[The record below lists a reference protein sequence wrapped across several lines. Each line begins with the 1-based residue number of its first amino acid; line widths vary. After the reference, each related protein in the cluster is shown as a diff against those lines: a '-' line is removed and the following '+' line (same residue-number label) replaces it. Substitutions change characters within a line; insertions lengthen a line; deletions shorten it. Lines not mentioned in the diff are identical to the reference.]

1 MASVEEC
8 EAALRDLAEV
18 LRAVDADLRKQ
29 HAVERTLSCWVS
41 DLKEC
46 FTARLGADG
55 LTDIRRGGQ
64 HDGQIRL
71 KVSSDDLVALTK
83 GDLSFPA
90 AWATGRVKVDASIT
104 DLLRL
109 RSLL

>member
-8 EAALRDLAEV
+8 EAALGDLAA
-18 LRAVDADLRKQ
+18 LLAGVDADKRQQ
-29 HAVERTLSCWVS
+29 HTVDRTLSCWIT

-46 FTARLGADG
+46 FTARLGAEG
-55 LTDIRRGGQ
+55 LTAIQRGGQ
-64 HDGQIRL
+64 HDGQVRL

-83 GDLSFPA
+83 RELSFPV
-90 AWATGRVKVDASIT
+90 AWATGRVKVDASIG

>member
-8 EAALRDLAEV
+8 EAALRNLAT
-18 LRAVDADLRKQ
+18 LLASVDPGKRQQ
-29 HAVERTLSCWVS
+29 HVVERTLSCWIT

-46 FTARLGADG
+46 FIARLGADG
-55 LTDIRRGGQ
+55 LTELTRGGQ
-64 HDGQIRL
+64 HDGQVRL

-83 GDLSFPA
+83 GDLSFPI
-90 AWATGRVKVDASIT
+90 AWATGRVKLDASIA

>member
-8 EAALRDLAEV
+8 EAALADLARR
-18 LRAVDADLRKQ
+18 LNAVDAATREQ
-29 HAVERTLSCWVS
+29 HAVDRTLSCWVS

-46 FTARLGADG
+46 FTGRLGADG
-55 LTDIRRGGQ
+55 LTGIERGG
-64 HDGQIRL
+64 DLEAQIRL
-71 KVSSDDLVALTK
+71 RVTSDDLVALTR
-83 GDLSFPA
+83 GELSFPT

-109 RSLL
+109 RTLL

>member
-8 EAALRDLAEV
+8 EVALRELATM
-18 LRAVDADLRKQ
+18 LASVDPEQRRQ
-29 HAVERTLSCWVS
+29 HAVDRTLSCWVS

-46 FTARLGADG
+46 FTARLGAEG
-55 LTDIRRGGQ
+55 LTEITRGGT
-64 HDGQIRL
+64 HAGQIRL
-71 KVSSDDLVALTK
+71 KVTSDDLVALTR
-83 GDLSFPA
+83 GDLGFPT
-90 AWATGRVKVDASIT
+90 AWATGRVKVDASIG

>member
-8 EAALRDLAEV
+8 EAALHDLAA
-18 LRAVDADLRKQ
+18 LLHKVDADLREQ
-29 HAVERTLSCWVS
+29 HTVERTLSCWVS

-55 LTDIRRGGQ
+55 LTDIGRGGQ

-71 KVSSDDLVALTK
+71 KVTSDDLVALTK
-83 GDLSFPA
+83 GDLSFPI
-90 AWATGRVKVDASIT
+90 AWATGRVKVDASIS

-109 RSLL
+109 RTLL

>member
-8 EAALRDLAEV
+8 EAALHDLAAM
-18 LRAVDADLRKQ
+18 LRTVDAQTREQ
-29 HAVERTLSCWVS
+29 HAVERTLTLWVS
-41 DLKEC
+41 DLKEV

-55 LTDIRRGGQ
+55 LTGIARGGQ
-64 HDGQIRL
+64 HDGQVRL
-71 KVSSDDLVALTK
+71 KVSSDDLLALTR
-83 GDLSFPA
+83 GELSFPV
-90 AWATGRVKVDASIT
+90 AWATGRVKIDASIT

>member
-8 EAALRDLAEV
+8 EAAFHDLATM
-18 LRAVDADLRKQ
+18 LRAVDPKTREQ
-29 HAVERTLSCWVS
+29 HAVDRTLSCWVS

-55 LTDIRRGGQ
+55 LTDIQRGGQ
-64 HDGQIRL
+64 HDGQVRL
-71 KVSSDDLVALTK
+71 KVTSDDLIALTK
-83 GDLSFPA
+83 GELSFPI
-90 AWATGRVKVDASIT
+90 AWATGRVKVDASIS

-109 RSLL
+109 RTLL

>member
-8 EAALRDLAEV
+8 EAALHELAAMLRSVDSDTRD
-18 LRAVDADLRKQ
+18 RHAVD
-29 HAVERTLSCWVS
+29 RTLSAWIS

-46 FTARLGADG
+46 FTGKLGADG
-55 LTDIRRGGQ
+55 LTDITRGGQ
-64 HDGQIRL
+64 HDGQVRL
-71 KVSSDDLVALTK
+71 KLTSDDLIALTK
-83 GDLSFPA
+83 GELSFPL

>member
-8 EAALRDLAEV
+8 EAALHHLAAT
-18 LRAVDADLRKQ
+18 LRSVDAETRQQ

-41 DLKEC
+41 DLKEV
-46 FTARLGADG
+46 FTARLGAEG
-55 LTDIRRGGQ
+55 LTDIERGGP
-64 HDGQIRL
+64 HEGQVRL
-71 KVSSDDLVALTK
+71 KVSSDDLVALTR
-83 GDLSFPA
+83 GELGFPA
-90 AWATGRVKVDASIT
+90 AWATGRLKVDASIT

>member
-1 MASVEEC
+1 MASVDEC
-8 EAALRDLAEV
+8 EAALRDLAT
-18 LRAVDADLRKQ
+18 LLHKVDAQTREQ
-29 HAVERTLSCWVS
+29 HAVERTISCWVS

-55 LTDIRRGGQ
+55 LTGIVRGGQ
-64 HDGQIRL
+64 HDGQVRL
-71 KVSSDDLVALTK
+71 KVGSDDLVALTK
-83 GDLSFPA
+83 GELSFPI

-109 RSLL
+109 RALL

>member
-8 EAALRDLAEV
+8 EAALHDVARL
-18 LRAVDADLRKQ
+18 LHKVDEDLREQ
-29 HAVERTLSCWVS
+29 HVVERTLSCWVS

-46 FTARLGADG
+46 FTARIGPEG
-55 LTDIRRGGQ
+55 LTGIERGGQ
-64 HDGQIRL
+64 HDGQIRV

-83 GDLSFPA
+83 GELSFPI
-90 AWATGRVKVDASIT
+90 AWATGKVKVDASIS